1 MKAAAEEL
9 GLKVKTYENVD
20 ARGQDAS
27 GKQVVIGPAAAEL
40 VQAAFA
46 TRESAESELL
56 ETQRG
61 EYFIVR
67 TDRVTPARIPALNEV
82 EAKVVEA
89 WQAEER
95 RKLADAK
102 VKAALEKAKAG
113 TDLAALAK
121 ELGLEMRTTKAVT
134 RFEADQPATIS
145 PSRWC
150 RSCSSW
156 QPGKAQSV
164 RTAEGSV
171 IVRLKQIEPVD
182 LAKDK
187 EALDRFGK
195 QLDTMVANDL
205 ILQLVA
211 ALRTKYGVTVDEAA
225 FAAAF
230 RPQQQ
235 P

>member
-27 GKQVVIGPAAAEL
+27 GKQVVIGPGAAEL

-61 EYFIVR
+61 EYFVVR
-67 TDRVTPARIPALNEV
+67 TDRVTPARVPALTEV

-102 VKAALEKAKAG
+102 VKAARREGQGRHRSRRHRQGARPRGADHQGGHALRGRSAG
-113 TDLAALAK
+113 NYLTQPVVQ
-121 ELGLEMRTTKAVT
+121 ELFKLRAGQGAVGAH
-134 RFEADQPATIS
+134 RRRQRHRAPEARSSRPIS
-145 PSRWC
+145 PRTRK
-150 RSCSSW
+150 RSTASASSSTPW
-156 QPGKAQSV
+156 WP
-164 RTAEGSV
+164 T
-171 IVRLKQIEPVD
+171 
-182 LAKDK
+182 
-187 EALDRFGK
+187 
-195 QLDTMVANDL
+195 T
-205 ILQLVA
+205 
-211 ALRTKYGVTVDEAA
+211 
-225 FAAAF
+225 
-230 RPQQQ
+230 
-235 P
+235 